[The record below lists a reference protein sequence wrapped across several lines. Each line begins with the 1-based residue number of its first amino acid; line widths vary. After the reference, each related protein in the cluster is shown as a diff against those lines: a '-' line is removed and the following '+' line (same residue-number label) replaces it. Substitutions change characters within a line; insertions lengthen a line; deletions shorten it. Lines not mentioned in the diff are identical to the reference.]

1 VVLDA
6 ATGQKKSKLSG
17 LVAPAETTAGNANM
31 LATVDSVA
39 ATISAGQDVLVHVE
53 TGAKIT
59 TDSGSGA
66 ASSLVIH
73 DEAAGL
79 QLFHTA
85 AGETMLLVDGTRL
98 FRIHVVEDGGKAFSY
113 IDGFAMVSG
122 AGQTMIAVLHQL
134 RKFQVQS
141 LPLLSQPNIPVAWN
155 QPDQAS
161 AGGSGKQSDSIKDS
175 TSSNSKRKA
184 AETNSLA
191 VSGPGQAGGGAGP

>member
-1 VVLDA
+1 VNIIA
-6 ATGQKKSKLSG
+6 APVEKQQRPQHHGRRPWCHVTP
-17 LVAPAETTAGNANM
+17 LVTPPE
-31 LATVDSVA
+31 L
-39 ATISAGQDVLVHVE
+39 
-53 TGAKIT
+53 
-59 TDSGSGA
+59 
-66 ASSLVIH
+66 
-73 DEAAGL
+73 GL

-85 AGETMLLVDGTRL
+85 AGETMLLVDGTRW
-98 FRIHVVEDGGKAFSY
+98 FRIHVFEDGGKAFSY

-191 VSGPGQAGGGAGP
+191 VSGPGHQAGGGPGP